1 MTQDEFTDKRDAAIA
16 SLLPMLGGLTISA
29 RVLVVFMEA
38 AYAKAYMHGLDD
50 AARAMSRRAIREYTD
65 VEALQ

>member
-38 AYAKAYMHGLDD
+38 TYHKGYLHGLND
-50 AARAMSRRAIREYTD
+50 AQAVMRLSAIREYTD